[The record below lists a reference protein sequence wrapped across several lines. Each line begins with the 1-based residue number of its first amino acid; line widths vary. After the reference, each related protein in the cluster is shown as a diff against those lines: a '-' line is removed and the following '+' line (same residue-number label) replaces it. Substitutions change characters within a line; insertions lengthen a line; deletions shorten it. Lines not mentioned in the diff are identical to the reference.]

1 MSCSIFSKIHNKK
14 DVFPG
19 RFKVFLKK
27 ISILSFTESTCYK
40 KIEFFSKKI
49 WSIQKKVVYLYQK
62 TKQKRTM
69 EFKSKSA
76 IESAIREMITTNPQ
90 RAIKAMLRIYEYQT
104 ADEQESGDVGEF
116 NGVGFAGTDSV
127 ILTSFC
133 KQYQKYGRLSE
144 KQMEIVLKKIGK
156 YAGQRTRHAIENGR
170 YGKKRKVRVA
180 AK

>member
-1 MSCSIFSKIHNKK
+1 M
-14 DVFPG
+14 
-19 RFKVFLKK
+19 
-27 ISILSFTESTCYK
+27 
-40 KIEFFSKKI
+40 
-49 WSIQKKVVYLYQK
+49 YQK

-76 IESAIREMITTNPQ
+76 IESAIREVITTNPQ

-104 ADEQESGDVGEF
+104 ADEQESGDVSEF

-144 KQMEIVLKKIGK
+144 KQIEIVLKKIGK
-156 YAGQRTRHAIENGR
+156 YAGQLTRHAIENGL
-170 YGKKRKVRVA
+170 YVKEGKVWVVA
-180 AK
+180 K

>member
-14 DVFPG
+14 DVFTG
-19 RFKVFLKK
+19 RFKVILKK
-27 ISILSFTESTCYK
+27 IPFYPSLNQPVTK
-40 KIEFFSKKI
+40 KLNFFSKKFG
-49 WSIQKKVVYLYQK
+49 QFKKRLYLCIR
-62 TKQKRTM
+62 KQENKRTM

-76 IESAIREMITTNPQ
+76 IESAIREVITTNPQ

-104 ADEQESGDVGEF
+104 ADEQESGDVNEF

-144 KQMEIVLKKIGK
+144 KQIEIVLKKIGK
-156 YAGQRTRHAIENGR
+156 YAGQLTRHAIENGL
-170 YGKKRKVRVA
+170 YVKEGKVWVVA
-180 AK
+180 K